1 MKKKRIL
8 LKKKGLKEGNAS
20 CNALLPPGLGGL
32 LPVSTVGAWTSEM
45 GRQACS
51 VLGWLSPHGALT
63 RPSRTALYREGAMT
77 GKMPRRE
84 PWAG

>member
-1 MKKKRIL
+1 MPCFL
-8 LKKKGLKEGNAS
+8 
-20 CNALLPPGLGGL
+20 PGLGGL

-77 GKMPRRE
+77 GKMPRMGALGRVRRDLLE
-84 PWAG
+84 NLGSSAPVILP